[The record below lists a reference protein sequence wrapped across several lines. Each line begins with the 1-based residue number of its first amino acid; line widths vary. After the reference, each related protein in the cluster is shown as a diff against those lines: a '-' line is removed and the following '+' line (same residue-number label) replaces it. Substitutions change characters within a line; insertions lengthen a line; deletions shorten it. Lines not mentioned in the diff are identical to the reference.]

1 MKIENLPENP
11 TAGVV
16 RRTLRG
22 MDGRIKHVE
31 TLVARWSPKRIDDA
45 IAAALAPVLAQ
56 LKALTEEFAAF
67 KAAMVAPDVTDA
79 DLDAMVDA
87 KIAKDETDAADMVEA
102 VEAERDEA
110 S

>member
-22 MDGRIKHVE
+22 MDGRIRQVE
-31 TLVARWSPKRIDDA
+31 TLAARWSPKRIDDA

-67 KAAMVAPDVTDA
+67 KAAQVAPVA
-79 DLDAMVDA
+79 DPA
-87 KIAKDETDAADMVEA
+87 VEA
-102 VEAERDEA
+102 VVESAVAEVVALTAPEA